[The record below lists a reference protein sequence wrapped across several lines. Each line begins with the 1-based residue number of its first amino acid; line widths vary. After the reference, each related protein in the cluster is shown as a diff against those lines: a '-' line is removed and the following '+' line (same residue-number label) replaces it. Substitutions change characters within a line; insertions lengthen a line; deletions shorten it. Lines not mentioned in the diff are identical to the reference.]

1 MNARSCILSFE
12 LIDMTVRKLNP
23 VKVLIAVL
31 ALGAVSGCTRLATAT
46 VGEAADLPVVSAS
59 ANTQTPVISTQLAEQ
74 STDISDFV
82 DPQSLAKMSE
92 NEKAEAASAQF
103 YALQFGRPGAPRRWS
118 GDKGATGKITVGP
131 FVRVNELDCREFVH
145 QVTIERVE
153 RTLSGTSCR
162 ENDGAW
168 SVVASS

>member
-1 MNARSCILSFE
+1 MPGSFFLRLE
-12 LIDMTVRKLNP
+12 LIDMRLTDKKPLKILVAL
-23 VKVLIAVL
+23 L
-31 ALGAVSGCTRLATAT
+31 ALSAVSGCTRLATAT
-46 VGEAADLPVVSAS
+46 VGEAADLPV
-59 ANTQTPVISTQLAEQ
+59 ANAAANAQTPVIATRAAQQ

-145 QVTIERVE
+145 QVTIEQVE

-162 ENDGAW
+162 ESDGSW